1 MSIENVYRVIMTYG
15 PMKPVVGRVLSSL
28 PFVEECDHEACLS
41 QKAPEAKRI
50 DVQQRVFN
58 EKKQKHVWKTLVRY
72 HQDCPVHGCN
82 PRSE

>member
-1 MSIENVYRVIMTYG
+1 MNNG
-15 PMKPVVGRVLSSL
+15 PMKPVTGRVTGSR
-28 PFVEECDHEACLS
+28 PAVVDWDPDECLCSGKVPD
-41 QKAPEAKRI
+41 AKRI
-50 DVQQRVFN
+50 DVMDRVFN